1 MTDCSS
7 HRSWISLKAEAAR
20 SEQEGVGTPDYE
32 ALFASNEGVKQP
44 TVLAAGAGYHL
55 KAEAARSEQEGVGT
69 PDYEAL
75 FSMEWSLLLVHE
87 IYIND
92 FLIISAIPF
101 NISAIFQL
109 YRRFHP
115 IYQRFSQYIDLP
127 TNHDNIS
134 APLPYFHQYI
144 TISFMLRYRKHPLVN

>member
-7 HRSWISLKAEAAR
+7 HRSWISFKAEAAR

-55 KAEAARSEQEGVGT
+55 KAEAARSES
-69 PDYEAL
+69 L
-75 FSMEWSLLLVHE
+75 FSMEWSRVSVHE

-92 FLIISAIPF
+92 FPYIST
-101 NISAIFQL
+101 IFQ
-109 YRRFHP
+109 
-115 IYQRFSQYIDLP
+115 IYQRFFHYIDDSTQDIDLP
-127 TNHDNIS
+127 TNQDNIS
-134 APLPYFHQYI
+134 TSPRYFHQYI

>member
-7 HRSWISLKAEAAR
+7 HRSWISFKAEAAR

-55 KAEAARSEQEGVGT
+55 KAEAARSES
-69 PDYEAL
+69 L
-75 FSMEWSLLLVHE
+75 FSIDWSFFLVHE
-87 IYIND
+87 IYTSY
-92 FLIISAIPF
+92 FPIIS
-101 NISAIFQL
+101 NISTIFQL

-115 IYQRFSQYIDLP
+115 IYQRFFNYIDLP
-127 TNHDNIS
+127 TNQDNIS
-134 APLPYFHQYI
+134 TSPRYFHQYI
-144 TISFMLRYRKHPLVN
+144 TISFMLRYRRHPLVN

>member
-55 KAEAARSEQEGVGT
+55 KAEAARSE
-69 PDYEAL
+69 
-75 FSMEWSLLLVHE
+75 SLLYQRFPNS
-87 IYIND
+87 IGDSIQYIND
-92 FLIISAIPF
+92 FSIISAIPS

-109 YRRFHP
+109 YRLTDKSRQ
-115 IYQRFSQYIDLP
+115 YQRSSLP
-127 TNHDNIS
+127 LSSIYYNLFYAKI
-134 APLPYFHQYI
+134 
-144 TISFMLRYRKHPLVN
+144 

>member
-44 TVLAAGAGYHL
+44 TVLAAGAGYYL
-55 KAEAARSEQEGVGT
+55 KAEAARSES
-69 PDYEAL
+69 L
-75 FSMEWSLLLVHE
+75 FSMEWSRVLVHE

-92 FLIISAIPF
+92 FPYISM
-101 NISAIFQL
+101 IFQ
-109 YRRFHP
+109 
-115 IYQRFSQYIDLP
+115 IYQRFFHYIDDS
-127 TNHDNIS
+127 T
-134 APLPYFHQYI
+134 
-144 TISFMLRYRKHPLVN
+144 

>member
-7 HRSWISLKAEAAR
+7 RRSWISLKAEAAR

-32 ALFASNEGVKQP
+32 S
-44 TVLAAGAGYHL
+44 
-55 KAEAARSEQEGVGT
+55 
-69 PDYEAL
+69 L
-75 FSMEWSLLLVHE
+75 FSMEWSRVLVHE

-101 NISAIFQL
+101 NISAILQL

-134 APLPYFHQYI
+134 TPLPYFHQYI
-144 TISFMLRYRKHPLVN
+144 TISFMLKYSNIDPKKLFHIHHLLLKWREWFS